1 MSKGFK
7 TSVQRHNSLSTVR
20 FGTKSV
26 GRRLPLSVANE
37 NQQGGGNDE
46 NGNPQ
51 GTLGEDTRRSL
62 WSFLGAGAAG
72 SAILIDIAAL
82 ALAIA
87 GAQEFVN
94 SALPVAFLAFTLAV
108 VGYFLGARMLAV
120 GAIVFTVVALAVSAV
135 VLQGL

>member
-1 MSKGFK
+1 M
-7 TSVQRHNSLSTVR
+7 
-20 FGTKSV
+20 
-26 GRRLPLSVANE
+26 ANE

-46 NGNPQ
+46 DGNPQ
-51 GTLGEDTRRSL
+51 GSLGADTRRSL
-62 WSFLGAGAAG
+62 RSFLGAGAAG
-72 SAILIDIAAL
+72 SAILIDIAAMG
-82 ALAIA
+82 LAIA

-120 GAIVFTVVALAVSAV
+120 GAIVFTVVALAISAV